1 MFHNKGIQAGRR
13 GRAAHPVRLMIL
25 GPLWEASSAGRPPGV
40 QGTASPDRRIDRS
53 GCL

>member
-25 GPLWEASSAGRPPGV
+25 GPLWEASSAGHSPGV
-40 QGTASPDRRIDRS
+40 QGAASPGRQT
-53 GCL
+53 